1 MTQATY
7 DLMKV
12 PMNRPLSLYTDT
24 VRPAWIDYN
33 RHMMDGYYAV
43 AFSHATDAFLDH
55 IGLHAEYR
63 SQSGCSTYTAEGHI
77 LFLRELKAESPLR
90 FTTQL
95 LGYDAKRMHIFHAMH
110 HATEGFL
117 AATCEWMMIH
127 VDTAQGRGVA
137 MPEAV
142 LAQLT
147 AIEEIHA
154 NLPLPPQAGRI
165 ISLQRKRS

>member
-1 MTQATY
+1 
-7 DLMKV
+7 
-12 PMNRPLSLYTDT
+12 MNRPLSLYTDT

-63 SQSGCSTYTAEGHI
+63 AQSGCSTYTAEGHI

-95 LGYDAKRMHIFHAMH
+95 LGYDAKRMHIFHTMY

-127 VDTAQGRGVA
+127 VDTTQGRGAA

-142 LAQLT
+142 LAQLA
-147 AIEEIHA
+147 AIQEVHA
-154 NLPLPPQAGRI
+154 TLPLPPQAGRI

>member
-1 MTQATY
+1 MS
-7 DLMKV
+7 
-12 PMNRPLSLYTDT
+12 PLLTLYTDV

-55 IGLHAEYR
+55 IGLNAAYR
-63 SQSGCSTYTAEGHI
+63 DRSGCSTYTAEGHI

-95 LGYDAKRMHIFHAMH
+95 LGYDAKRMHLFHAMH
-110 HATEGFL
+110 QATEGFL

-127 VDTAQGRGVA
+127 VDTTQGRGAA
-137 MPEAV
+137 MPPEV
-142 LAQLT
+142 LAQL
-147 AIEEIHA
+147 ASIWASHA
-154 NLPLPPQAGRI
+154 TLPLPPQAGRI
-165 ISLQRKRS
+165 ISLQSKRS